1 MKSKKLNLEYV
12 SQERKELFIYFFASA
27 GLIVFIAEFFN
38 YLYLH
43 NPNFHMFVQSKGIF
57 L

>member
-1 MKSKKLNLEYV
+1 MFLKKEKNY
-12 SQERKELFIYFFASA
+12 LFIFFASA
-27 GLIVFIAEFFN
+27 GLIVFLAEFFN

>member
-27 GLIVFIAEFFN
+27 GLIVFLAEFFN

-43 NPNFHMFVQSKGIF
+43 NPSFHMFVQSKGIF